1 MGESGRDRRTVR
13 RLLWSVSAVIAVT
26 VLVVGVWQ
34 LWPGGGP
41 DKLPEKADRG
51 GPKSEGEQPQTL
63 DNSARMALQ
72 RRALTV
78 AKAELKSRETWYEEA
93 SFEKPIVRSDGTAA
107 VWVLR
112 ISRQGQRLEDA
123 AIVHLE
129 LDKNGKVV
137 SYRHEP
143 I

>member
-1 MGESGRDRRTVR
+1 VR

-34 LWPGGGP
+34 FWPRGGP
-41 DKLPEKADRG
+41 GKLPERADLG
-51 GPKSEGEQPQTL
+51 GPKSGGEQPKTL
-63 DNSARMALQ
+63 DNGARMALQ
-72 RRALTV
+72 TRALTV
-78 AKAELKSRETWYEEA
+78 AKAELKARETWYKEA

-112 ISRQGQRLEDA
+112 IPRQGQRPEDGG
-123 AIVHLE
+123 IVHLE

-143 I
+143 L